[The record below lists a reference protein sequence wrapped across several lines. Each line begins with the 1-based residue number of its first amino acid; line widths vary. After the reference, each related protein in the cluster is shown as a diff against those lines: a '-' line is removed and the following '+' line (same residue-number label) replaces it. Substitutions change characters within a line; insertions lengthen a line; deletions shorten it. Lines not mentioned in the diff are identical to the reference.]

1 VPPAHTVWFYQS
13 ELPTVDETQQC
24 GRAVF
29 DVHHLTAERV
39 RIGVTGDIDATNRQA
54 LGRFVERHTRASQQ
68 IVLDLKQSR
77 LFGSQGFT
85 PLYYVNV
92 HCGRR
97 DVDWI
102 SSVIERW
109 TGFCGYAIATPSCP
123 SSTTRR
129 CGGQAGSLH
138 EVPPHCVPG
147 GVNASVSGSMA
158 AAHRQ
163 AASLQNRPPPGDC
176 NPGSGDVAALVG
188 RQKDIN
194 RCEPGGLG
202 RPAQRSVLAERSDLF
217 RRHR

>member
-97 DVDWI
+97 DVDWMI
-102 SSVIERW
+102 VSNRAVDRTLRICDRDTELPVVNDLGAAVDRLD
-109 TGFCGYAIATPSCP
+109 
-123 SSTTRR
+123 R
-129 CGGQAGSLH
+129 CMKYHHTASRAG
-138 EVPPHCVPG
+138 
-147 GVNASVSGSMA
+147 
-158 AAHRQ
+158 
-163 AASLQNRPPPGDC
+163 
-176 NPGSGDVAALVG
+176 
-188 RQKDIN
+188 
-194 RCEPGGLG
+194 
-202 RPAQRSVLAERSDLF
+202 
-217 RRHR
+217 